1 MPITHNRPIATLIK
15 WFVDKRSGHVQDAR
29 PEIQRRFAYLDWSQQ
44 KKIALAFL
52 SSGKADRQWI
62 YARLLELWDECFA
75 PKIRENWEK
84 YHEQRCGWIVI
95 RYLPK
100 DYVMA
105 NLDLFEGER
114 DYYYVCL
121 RFAADKDFVID
132 DSKLPVRDRFIIHAM
147 SHKPMDGDKCLDGIF
162 TSLYETCASKYTYP
176 ITNDKERGQVLE
188 ALDIKPV
195 YGMMKDMERMGLDE
209 HVAKFR
215 EWNRNVYLD
224 ILYSDDWKQLHAS
237 NLSNDDYDSLRRI
250 IMKKYICKNLD
261 EKYKIDH
268 RKEQD
273 ILDEL
278 GIEDLPDNF
287 ALHKVQG
294 DDWMSSELPWANT
307 KKEMRE
313 LIEKNPTIE
322 DLVKKLGL
330 VTDDDVDVPF

>member
-1 MPITHNRPIATLIK
+1 MPTTHNRPIATLIK

-62 YARLLELWDECFA
+62 YAQLMQLWDDCFA
-75 PKIRENWEK
+75 PKIRENWEE

-105 NLDLFEGER
+105 NLDLFEGKR
-114 DYYYVCL
+114 DYYYACR

-132 DSKLPVRDRFIIHAM
+132 DSKLAIRDRFIIHGM
-147 SHKPMDGDKCLDGIF
+147 SHKPMDGDKCLDDIF
-162 TSLYETCASKYTYP
+162 TYLYEICASKYTYP
-176 ITNDKERGQVLE
+176 ITNDREHGEVLE

-209 HVAKFR
+209 HIAKLR
-215 EWNRNVYLD
+215 EWNRNVYKD
-224 ILYSDDWKQLHAS
+224 IIHSDDWKQLHAS
-237 NLSNDDYDSLRRI
+237 NRSNDDYDSLRRI
-250 IMKKYICKNLD
+250 IMKMYVCKNLD
-261 EKYKIDH
+261 KKYKIVH
-268 RKEQD
+268 HKEQD

-278 GIEDLPDNF
+278 DAENLPDDF
-287 ALHKVQG
+287 SLHKVHG
-294 DDWMSSELPWANT
+294 DDWMPSELPWAA
-307 KKEMRE
+307 KEKEMRE
-313 LIEKNPTIE
+313 LIERNPFVETIIE
-322 DLVKKLGL
+322 ELGL
-330 VTDDDVDVPF
+330 TTDSNEEAPF